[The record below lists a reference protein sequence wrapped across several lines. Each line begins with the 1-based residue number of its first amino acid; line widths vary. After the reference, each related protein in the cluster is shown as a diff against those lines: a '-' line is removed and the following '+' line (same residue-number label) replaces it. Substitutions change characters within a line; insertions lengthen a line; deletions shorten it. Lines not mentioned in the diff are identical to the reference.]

1 MDFIRTEIPDVVICQ
16 PKIFGDHRGYFSETF
31 RKDALEEFLG
41 YTVNFC
47 QDNESKSSFGVLR
60 GLHYQLPPFTQSKL
74 VRVLEG
80 TVLDVAVDIREGSPY
95 FGKSVAVELSAKNKR
110 QLFVPRG
117 FAHGFVV
124 LSETATFAYK
134 CDNYYAPEY
143 DRGILFN
150 DPTLNI
156 DWKIPLEEII
166 LSEKDKNQ
174 SEIGVSEKFYY
185 HEDLYKKK
193 EYSNAYTN

>member
-1 MDFIRTEIPDVVICQ
+1 MKFVRTEIADVVICE
-16 PKIFGDHRGYFSETF
+16 PKIFGDHRGYFTETF

-41 YTVNFC
+41 YEVNFC
-47 QDNESKSSFGVLR
+47 QDNESKSKYGVLR
-60 GLHYQLPPFTQSKL
+60 GLHYQLPPFTQTKL

-80 TVLDVAVDIREGSPY
+80 SVLDVAVDIREGSPTY
-95 FGKSVAVELSAKNKR
+95 GHHVAVELSAENNR

-143 DRGILFN
+143 DRGILYN
-150 DPTLNI
+150 EESLKI
-156 DWKIPLEEII
+156 DWKVPFEKIL
-166 LSEKDKNQ
+166 LSEKDKKQ
-174 SEIGVSEKFYY
+174 PLLKDAEKFIYQ
-185 HEDLYKKK
+185 EDLY
-193 EYSNAYTN
+193 EIY

>member
-1 MDFIRTEIPDVVICQ
+1 MNFIRTEIADVVICE
-16 PKIFGDHRGYFSETF
+16 PKIFGDHRGYFTETF

-41 YTVNFC
+41 YEVNFC
-47 QDNESKSSFGVLR
+47 QDNESKSKYGVLR
-60 GLHYQLPPFTQSKL
+60 GLHYQLPPFTQTKL

-80 TVLDVAVDIREGSPY
+80 SVLDVAVDIREGSPT
-95 FGKSVAVELSAKNKR
+95 FGQHLAVELTAENKR

-143 DRGILFN
+143 DRGVFFN
-150 DPTLNI
+150 DETLNI
-156 DWKIPLEEII
+156 NWKVPFEKML
-166 LSEKDKNQ
+166 LSEKDKQ
-174 SEIGVSEKFYY
+174 QPLLKDAEKFKYQ
-185 HEDLYKKK
+185 EALY
-193 EYSNAYTN
+193 EVY